1 LLVVIAI
8 IAILIGLLLPAVQK
22 VRDAAARSQCQN
34 NLKQMGLGLHN
45 YHDTKRVFPPGASA
59 DVPPWKTPSTAA
71 NAHWG
76 SSWMV
81 HLLPFIE
88 QGAIASRW
96 QFSGQSGWQNANN
109 NALIAGITISIYRC
123 PSTALPAVNPY
134 MTTRNGSGGLGS
146 FYATYVA
153 IGGSA
158 VDVDR
163 APNFGTSIRSRQG
176 IMYQLSKVKMTEIS
190 DGTSNTILVGEQ
202 GNHLRDAT
210 GNIIL
215 GRDFGGGR
223 IAVTCQGPDGWI
235 QGCRTDGVNEIYNV
249 ATIRYPLNQMGFT
262 STGRG
267 AAGGCED
274 NVGNNIPLSS
284 LHSGGCNLL
293 FGDGSVRFWTD
304 STPLATLSAAA
315 SRIDGQPVNEP

>member
-1 LLVVIAI
+1 
-8 IAILIGLLLPAVQK
+8 
-22 VRDAAARSQCQN
+22 
-34 NLKQMGLGLHN
+34 
-45 YHDTKRVFPPGASA
+45 
-59 DVPPWKTPSTAA
+59 
-71 NAHWG
+71 
-76 SSWMV
+76 MV
-81 HLLPFIE
+81 HLLPYIE

-134 MTTRNGSGGLGS
+134 MTTRGGSGGLGS

-163 APNFGTSIRSRQG
+163 QTFRTSIQSRQG

-190 DGTSNTILVGEQ
+190 DGTSNTILIGEQ
-202 GNHLRDAT
+202 GNHLRDAA

-215 GRDFGGGR
+215 GSDYGGGR

-235 QGCRTDGVNEIYNV
+235 QGCNLAGRNEVYNV
-249 ATIRYPLNQMGFT
+249 ATIRYPINQMGMT
-262 STGRG
+262 LN
-267 AAGGCED
+267 AGGCED
-274 NVGNNIPLSS
+274 NVGANIPLSS

>member
-1 LLVVIAI
+1 I

-34 NLKQMGLGLHN
+34 NLKQMGLALHN
-45 YHDTKRVFPPGASA
+45 YHDTKKVFPPGASA
-59 DVPPWKTPSTAA
+59 DMPPWKTPSTAR
-71 NAHWG
+71 NADWG

-88 QGAIASRW
+88 QGAIGSRW
-96 QFSGQSGWQNANN
+96 QFSGQSGWLNTNN

-134 MTTRNGSGGLGS
+134 MTTSPGSNGLGS

-153 IGGSA
+153 IGGSH

-163 APNFGTSIRSRQG
+163 QTFRTGTQSRQG
-176 IMYQLSKVKMTEIS
+176 IMYQLSKVKMTEIA

-202 GNHLRDAT
+202 GNHLRDANN
-210 GNIIL
+210 NIIL
-215 GRDFGGGR
+215 GRNFGGGR
-223 IAVTCQGPDGWI
+223 VAVTCQGPDGWI
-235 QGCRTDGVNEIYNV
+235 QGCNLAGRNEVYNV
-249 ATIRYPLNQMGFT
+249 ATIRYQINQIGFV
-262 STGRG
+262 SNGAG

-274 NVGNNIPLSS
+274 NVGANIPLSS
-284 LHSGGCNLL
+284 LHTGGCNLL
-293 FGDGSVRFWTD
+293 FGDGSVRFWGD
-304 STPLATLSAAA
+304 STPLATLYAAA